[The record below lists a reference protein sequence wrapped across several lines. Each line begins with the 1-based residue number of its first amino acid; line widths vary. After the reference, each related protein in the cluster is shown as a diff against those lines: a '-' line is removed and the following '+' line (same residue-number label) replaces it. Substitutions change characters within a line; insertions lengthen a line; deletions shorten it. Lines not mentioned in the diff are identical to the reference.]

1 MLKNNGRIETLQILR
16 TIAFFEIFLGHCG
29 ITFFTGAFGVS
40 IFIVLSGFCMGLNY
54 LPKADKLSV
63 SPVFNVKNALGKVK
77 KLYGLH
83 LLMLGAAYLL
93 AKMPTSTEAMKRLV
107 MDVLLLQ
114 SLSPYSAD
122 FFSYNGVAWYLSTY
136 LFLCIFSLYVIKLIS
151 RCKSRKCVITAATIV
166 YVVMAVIGF
175 ILTKKSV
182 LIGDGFAF
190 WFTYIFPGYRLLEF
204 ALGVLLGWL
213 YLNTEKKECSK
224 VVFST
229 ALECAAVIAFIVV
242 IKVFHKMEGFYDG
255 ICYTAL
261 FTPISL
267 FLVAVFAM
275 SRGWIMKLFNNPVFL
290 WLGNLS
296 TYTFLIHQVVIRW
309 LRQVLDVHYSGNHY
323 VLVLTILSFV
333 ITGIAAM
340 LVQYLSKLKTK
351 N

>member
-1 MLKNNGRIETLQILR
+1 
-16 TIAFFEIFLGHCG
+16 
-29 ITFFTGAFGVS
+29 
-40 IFIVLSGFCMGLNY
+40 
-54 LPKADKLSV
+54 
-63 SPVFNVKNALGKVK
+63 
-77 KLYGLH
+77 
-83 LLMLGAAYLL
+83 
-93 AKMPTSTEAMKRLV
+93 
-107 MDVLLLQ
+107 
-114 SLSPYSAD
+114 
-122 FFSYNGVAWYLSTY
+122 
-136 LFLCIFSLYVIKLIS
+136 
-151 RCKSRKCVITAATIV
+151 
-166 YVVMAVIGF
+166 MAVIGF

-242 IKVFHKMEGFYDG
+242 IKVFHKMEGVYDG

-261 FTPISL
+261 FTPVSL
-267 FLVAVFAM
+267 FLVEVFAM
-275 SRGWIMKLFNNPVFL
+275 SRGWFMKLFNNPIVL

-309 LRQVLDVHYSGNHY
+309 LRQMLDVHYSGNHY
-323 VLVLTILSFV
+323 VLVLTILSFA

-340 LVQYLSKLKTK
+340 IVQYLSKLKTK

>member
-16 TIAFFEIFLGHCG
+16 TIAFLEIFLGHCG

-54 LPKADKLSV
+54 LPKAGGISL
-63 SPVFNVKNALGKVK
+63 SPVYNVKNALGKVK

-83 LLMLGAAYLL
+83 LVMLAAAYLL

-136 LFLCIFSLYVIKLIS
+136 LFLCIFSLYVIKLVS
-151 RCKSRKCVITAATIV
+151 MCKSKKCVITVATVV
-166 YVVMAVIGF
+166 YVVMAVVGF
-175 ILTKKSV
+175 ALTKKTV
-182 LIGDGFAF
+182 NIGDGFAF
-190 WFTYIFPGYRLLEF
+190 WFTYIFPGYRILEF
-204 ALGVLLGWL
+204 ALGVLLGRL
-213 YLNTEKKECSK
+213 YLNAERKECSK

-229 ALECAAVIAFIVV
+229 ILECVAVIAFIVV
-242 IKVFHKMEGFYDG
+242 IKVFHKMEGIYDG

-261 FTPISL
+261 FTPVSL

-275 SRGWIMKLFNNPVFL
+275 SRGWLMKFLNNPIVL

-309 LRQVLDVHYSGNHY
+309 LRQVLDVHYSGEHY
-323 VLVLTILSFV
+323 VLILAILSFAM
-333 ITGIAAM
+333 TSIAAM
-340 LVQYLSKLKTK
+340 IVQYISCRKGV
-351 N
+351 

>member
-16 TIAFFEIFLGHCG
+16 AIAFLEIFLGHCG

-54 LPKADKLSV
+54 LPKADKLRL
-63 SPVFNVKNALGKVK
+63 SPVSNVKNALGKVK

-83 LLMLGAAYLL
+83 LIMLAAAYLL
-93 AKMPTSTEAMKRLV
+93 AKMPTSAEAIKRLV

-136 LFLCIFSLYVIKLIS
+136 LFLCVFSLYVIKLVS
-151 RCKSRKCVITAATIV
+151 RCKSRKCVITVAMVGYA
-166 YVVMAVIGF
+166 VMAVIGF
-175 ILTKKSV
+175 ALTKKTV
-182 LIGDGFAF
+182 PIGDGFAF
-190 WFTYIFPGYRLLEF
+190 WFTYIFPGYRILEF

-213 YLNTEKKECSK
+213 YLNAEKKECSK

-229 ALECAAVIAFIVV
+229 ALECVAVITFIVV
-242 IKVFHKMEGFYDG
+242 IKVFHKMEGIYDG

-261 FTPISL
+261 FTPVSL

-275 SRGWIMKLFNNPVFL
+275 SKGWVMKAFNNPVFL

-296 TYTFLIHQVVIRW
+296 TYTFLIHQVMIRW
-309 LRQVLDVHYSGNHY
+309 LKQVLDVHYSGEHY
-323 VLVLTILSFV
+323 VLVLTMLSFT
-333 ITGIAAM
+333 ITGIAAITA
-340 LVQYLSKLKTK
+340 QYLSKLKTK

>member
-1 MLKNNGRIETLQILR
+1 MLKNNGRIETLQVLR
-16 TIAFFEIFLGHCG
+16 AIAFLEIFLGHCG

-40 IFIVLSGFCMGLNY
+40 IFIVLSGFCMGVNY
-54 LPKADKLSV
+54 LPKTDKLSL
-63 SPVFNVKNALGKVK
+63 SPVSNVKNALGKVK

-93 AKMPTSTEAMKRLV
+93 AKMPTSAEAMKRLV

-136 LFLCIFSLYVIKLIS
+136 LFICIFSLYVIKLVS
-151 RCKSRKCVITAATIV
+151 MCKSKKCVITVATVV
-166 YVVMAVIGF
+166 YAVMAVVGF
-175 ILTKKSV
+175 ALTKKTV
-182 LIGDGFAF
+182 PIGDGFAF
-190 WFTYIFPGYRLLEF
+190 WFTYIFPGYRILEF
-204 ALGVLLGWL
+204 SLGVLLGRL

-242 IKVFHKMEGFYDG
+242 IKVFHKMEGIYDG

-261 FTPISL
+261 FTPVSL

-275 SRGWIMKLFNNPVFL
+275 SRGWLMKLFNNPVFL

-309 LRQVLDVHYSGNHY
+309 LKQVLDVHYSGEHY
-323 VLVLTILSFV
+323 VLILAILSFAM
-333 ITGIAAM
+333 TSIAAM
-340 LVQYLSKLKTK
+340 IVQYISCRKGV
-351 N
+351 

>member
-16 TIAFFEIFLGHCG
+16 AIAFLEIFLGHCG

-54 LPKADKLSV
+54 LPKADKLRL

-83 LLMLGAAYLL
+83 LIMLAAAYLL
-93 AKMPTSTEAMKRLV
+93 AKMPTSAEAMKRLV

-136 LFLCIFSLYVIKLIS
+136 LFLCVFSLYVIKLIS
-151 RCKSRKCVITAATIV
+151 RCKSRKSVITVATVV
-166 YVVMAVIGF
+166 YVVMAVVGF
-175 ILTKKSV
+175 ALTKKTV
-182 LIGDGFAF
+182 PIGDGFAF
-190 WFTYIFPGYRLLEF
+190 WFTYIFPGYRILEF

-213 YLNTEKKECSK
+213 YLNAEKKECSK

-229 ALECAAVIAFIVV
+229 ALECAAVIVFIVV
-242 IKVFHKMEGFYDG
+242 IRVFHKMEGVYDG

-261 FTPISL
+261 FTPVSL
-267 FLVAVFAM
+267 FLVAVFVM
-275 SRGWIMKLFNNPVFL
+275 SRGWLMKLFNNPVFL
-290 WLGNLS
+290 WLGDLS

-309 LRQVLDVHYSGNHY
+309 LKQILNIYYSGEHY
-323 VLVLTILSFV
+323 VLVLTILSFA
-333 ITGIAAM
+333 ISSIAAM
-340 LVQYLSKLKTK
+340 FVQHLCKLKTK

>member
-1 MLKNNGRIETLQILR
+1 MLENNGRIETLQILR
-16 TIAFFEIFLGHCG
+16 AIAFLEIFLGHCG

-54 LPKADKLSV
+54 LPKADKISL
-63 SPVFNVKNALGKVK
+63 SPVSNVKNALGKVK

-83 LLMLGAAYLL
+83 LIMLGAAYLL

-107 MDVLLLQ
+107 MDVLLQQ

-151 RCKSRKCVITAATIV
+151 RCRSRKCVITAATVV
-166 YVVMAVIGF
+166 YALMVVAGFAV
-175 ILTKKSV
+175 TKKSV
-182 LIGDGFAF
+182 PIGDGFAF
-190 WFTYIFPGYRLLEF
+190 WFTYIFPGYRILEF

-213 YLNTEKKECSK
+213 YLNAEKKECSK

-229 ALECAAVIAFIVV
+229 VLECAAVIVFIVV
-242 IKVFHKMEGFYDG
+242 IKVFHKMEGIYDG

-261 FTPISL
+261 FTPVSL

-275 SRGWIMKLFNNPVFL
+275 SRGWIMKLFNNPIVL
-290 WLGNLS
+290 WQGNLS
-296 TYTFLIHQVVIRW
+296 TYTFLIHQVMIRW
-309 LRQVLDVHYSGNHY
+309 LKQILNIYYSGEY
-323 VLVLTILSFV
+323 FVLILTILSFV
-333 ITGIAAM
+333 TTGVAAM
-340 LVQYLSKLKTK
+340 LVQYLSHRKKV
-351 N
+351 

>member
-1 MLKNNGRIETLQILR
+1 MLKNNGRIEALQVLR
-16 TIAFFEIFLGHCG
+16 AIAFLEIFLGHCG

-54 LPKADKLSV
+54 LPKADKFSLSLV
-63 SPVFNVKNALGKVK
+63 SNVKKALGKVK

-83 LLMLGAAYLL
+83 LIMLAAAFLL
-93 AKMPTSTEAMKRLV
+93 AKMPTSAEAMKRLV

-122 FFSYNGVAWYLSTY
+122 FFSYNGVAWYLSAY
-136 LFLCIFSLYVIKLIS
+136 LVICIFSLYVIKLIS
-151 RCKSRKCVITAATIV
+151 MCKSRKCVITAATVV
-166 YVVMAVIGF
+166 YALMVVVGFAV
-175 ILTKKSV
+175 TKKV
-182 LIGDGFAF
+182 INIGDGFAF

-213 YLNTEKKECSK
+213 YLNAEKKECSK

-229 ALECAAVIAFIVV
+229 AIESVAVIAFIAV
-242 IKVFHKMEGFYDG
+242 IKVFHKMEGIYDG

-261 FTPISL
+261 FTPVSL
-267 FLVAVFAM
+267 FLTAVFAM
-275 SRGWIMKLFNNPVFL
+275 SKGWFMKLFNNPVFL

-309 LRQVLDVHYSGNHY
+309 LRQVLDIYYSGEHF
-323 VLVLTILSFV
+323 VLILTILSFV
-333 ITGIAAM
+333 MTGIAAM
-340 LVQYLSKLKTK
+340 FVQYLSKMKTK

>member
-16 TIAFFEIFLGHCG
+16 AIAFLEIFLGHCG

-54 LPKADKLSV
+54 LPKADKLSL
-63 SPVFNVKNALGKVK
+63 SPVSNVKNALGKIK

-83 LLMLGAAYLL
+83 LIMLAVAYLL
-93 AKMPTSTEAMKRLV
+93 AKMPTSAEAIKRLV
-107 MDVLLLQ
+107 MDVVLLQ

-136 LFLCIFSLYVIKLIS
+136 LFICIFSLYVIKLIS
-151 RCKSRKCVITAATIV
+151 RCESRKCVITAATGV
-166 YVVMAVIGF
+166 YVVMAVVGF
-175 ILTKKSV
+175 ALTKKNV
-182 LIGDGFAF
+182 NIGDGFAF
-190 WFTYIFPGYRLLEF
+190 WFTYIFPGYRILEF
-204 ALGVLLGWL
+204 ALGGLLGWL
-213 YLNTEKKECSK
+213 YLNAERKEYNKKA
-224 VVFST
+224 FAT
-229 ALECAAVIAFIVV
+229 GLECFAVIVFVAV
-242 IKVFHKMEGFYDG
+242 ILIFHKMEGVYDG

-275 SRGWIMKLFNNPVFL
+275 SKGWIMKFLNNPIFL

-309 LRQVLDVHYSGNHY
+309 LRQMLDVHYSGEYY
-323 VLVLTILSFV
+323 VLVLTSLSFA

-340 LVQYLSKLKTK
+340 IVQYLSKLKTK